1 MKNFK
6 AYYIVPAPPED
17 VYQALTQEATI
28 RLWSGEPATMQ
39 ALPGTDFQ
47 LFDGSIAG
55 RNISFNT
62 GKEIVQEWY
71 FGDSEEAS
79 IVTIRLHPHAR
90 GTSAEVRQTNI
101 PDEAYENIADGW
113 NTHYFGALQDFYS

>member
-6 AYYIVPAPPED
+6 AYYIIPASPEE

-28 RLWSGEPATMQ
+28 QLWSGEPAVMQ
-39 ALPGTDFQ
+39 AVPDTEFQ

-55 RNISFNT
+55 RNISFNP
-62 GKEIVQEWY
+62 GREIVQEWY
-71 FGDSEEAS
+71 FGDASEAS
-79 IVTIRLHPHAR
+79 IVTIRLHPHAK

-101 PDEAYENIADGW
+101 PEEAYENIEEGW
-113 NTHYFGALQDFYS
+113 NNHYFGALQDFYS

>member
-6 AYYIVPAPPED
+6 AYYIIPASPED

-28 RLWSGEPATMQ
+28 QLWSGEPAVMQ
-39 ALPGTDFQ
+39 AVPDTEFQ

-55 RNISFNT
+55 RNISFNP
-62 GKEIVQEWY
+62 GREIVQEWY
-71 FGDSEEAS
+71 FGDASEAS
-79 IVTIRLHPHAR
+79 IVTIRLHPHAK

-101 PDEAYENIADGW
+101 PEEAYENIEEGW
-113 NTHYFGALQDFYS
+113 NNHYFGALQDFYS

>member
-6 AYYIVPAPPED
+6 AYYLIPASPEE

-28 RLWSGEPATMQ
+28 QLWSGEPAVMQ
-39 ALPGTDFQ
+39 AVPDTEFQ

-55 RNISFNT
+55 RNISFNP
-62 GKEIVQEWY
+62 GREIVQEWY
-71 FGDSEEAS
+71 FGDASEAS
-79 IVTIRLHPHAR
+79 IVTIRLHPHAK

-101 PDEAYENIADGW
+101 PEEAYENIEEGW
-113 NTHYFGALQDFYS
+113 NNHYFGALQDFYS